1 MSARDEI
8 RDPWGW
14 LVAAVCGGLAWAVLA
29 GQMGVAA
36 VLMGLLIGGVVLGT
50 KVAVGAIRDR
60 GQEPRAIEAPRDRL
74 PQAPRG
80 SIQAGLLARSYAA
93 VEQLED
99 LVDRP
104 SDPWIAGEVR
114 SVLTDSRPVVDAIEE
129 MSGRITLLDSSIVA
143 ARPNALAQEI
153 AALQAQ
159 MQRTT
164 DPDVRREQEKALVA
178 LDGQAD
184 SVDRLLRRRDSALAQ
199 MQASAVGLEGL
210 AARSGEL
217 VALGPAG
224 HDTEEATRIVEDL
237 TNSLDSVRS
246 GVDEARTLL
255 RDL

>member
-1 MSARDEI
+1 
-8 RDPWGW
+8 
-14 LVAAVCGGLAWAVLA
+14 
-29 GQMGVAA
+29 
-36 VLMGLLIGGVVLGT
+36 
-50 KVAVGAIRDR
+50 VGR
-60 GQEPRAIEAPRDRL
+60 GPAPSSS
-74 PQAPRG
+74 PATAFPEAPRG
-80 SIQAGLLARSYAA
+80 SIQAGLLARSHAA
-93 VEQLED
+93 VKQIED

-114 SVLTDSRPVVDAIEE
+114 SVLTDSRPVVDAVAE

-153 AALQAQ
+153 AVLQEQ
-159 MQRTT
+159 VRRTT
-164 DPDVRREQEKALVA
+164 DPDVRREQEKALAA
-178 LDGQAD
+178 LDSQAD
-184 SVDRLLRRRDSALAQ
+184 SVDRLLRRRDAALAQ

-237 TNSLDSVRS
+237 TNSLDAVRS